1 MDSLSNIKFKNLW
14 DKNLEKR
21 FWNKLNEHNGNI
33 EHIYPFDFCSLKSEI
48 RTNEKGVLHLCYIL
62 EERRKS
68 GNEKIDE
75 ERNLKIEILKEIFF
89 NIFGDERNEK
99 YIGFYKFSKNEN
111 FRDVLRALFVLG
123 NVIDDSELQN
133 FMLDDETKIIYENF
147 EKASNTS
154 DELFE
159 DNIKEIVAEFE
170 KISLKVKTEIY
181 KSHLF
186 VKMSEN
192 FVEMFPVF
200 GKRE

>member
-1 MDSLSNIKFKNLW
+1 MDSLSNMKFKTLW

-62 EERRKS
+62 EKRRES
-68 GNEKIDE
+68 GNEKINE
-75 ERNLKIEILKEIFF
+75 KRNMKIEILKGIFF
-89 NIFGDERNEK
+89 NIFGDDRNEK

-133 FMLDDETKIIYENF
+133 FMLDDKTKIIFENF
-147 EKASNTS
+147 EKVSNAS

-159 DNIKEIVAEFE
+159 DYIKEIVAEFE

>member
-1 MDSLSNIKFKNLW
+1 MDSLSNIKFKTLW

-62 EERRKS
+62 EKRRES

-75 ERNLKIEILKEIFF
+75 KRNMKIEILKEIFF
-89 NIFGDERNEK
+89 NIFEDDRNEK

-123 NVIDDSELQN
+123 NEIDDSELQN
-133 FMLDDETKIIYENF
+133 FMLDDKTKIIFENF
-147 EKASNTS
+147 EKVSNTS

-159 DNIKEIVAEFE
+159 DYIKEIVAEFE

-181 KSHLF
+181 KNHLF
-186 VKMSEN
+186 VKMTEN

-200 GKRE
+200 GKRD